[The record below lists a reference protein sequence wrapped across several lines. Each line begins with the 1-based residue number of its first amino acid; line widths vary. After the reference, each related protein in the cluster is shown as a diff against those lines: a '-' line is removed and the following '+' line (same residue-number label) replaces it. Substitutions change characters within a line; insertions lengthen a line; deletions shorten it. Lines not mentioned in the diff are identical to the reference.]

1 MNTVFDNIA
10 DSLGI
15 KKNNNSSLSSI
26 DYQNMNNV
34 LENFKNFLSVRKIR
48 QVFMTDKTFSF
59 EFVTKDAVRKEIMN
73 LGSKSTLNGDI
84 SVNILKSTFDIHLSY
99 IANII
104 NLSIEEGHFPDEL
117 KLTEVFKKEGDTD
130 KGSCRP
136 DSAYLIKQNT

>member
-1 MNTVFDNIA
+1 
-10 DSLGI
+10 
-15 KKNNNSSLSSI
+15 
-26 DYQNMNNV
+26 
-34 LENFKNFLSVRKIR
+34 
-48 QVFMTDKTFSF
+48 MTDKTFSF

-104 NLSIEEGHFPDEL
+104 NLSIEGHFPDEL